1 MPSLAQSHLKWAR
14 TSAFVFTVKADT
26 GGDMH
31 IWEGSTFQSGALCNT
46 NNTRPSWERC
56 FLVKTYCILKGG
68 DCLGRWQEKVY
79 WNKRVPPWQ
88 LGSKA
93 SHPRSTAKGWLLA
106 GVHWPNTDTAVTASL
121 LRGWPTSPS
130 VKQWINIKVPKAP
143 KAG

>member
-1 MPSLAQSHLKWAR
+1 MALWSGHRKCESHFCCRPPVWDQSHTGVWDHQQEPGQSRRRDTGVASIKEAIKIDGECPFQYGNASMPPLAKSHLKWAR

-46 NNTRPSWERC
+46 NNTRPSWEHC

-79 WNKRVPPWQ
+79 
-88 LGSKA
+88 
-93 SHPRSTAKGWLLA
+93 
-106 GVHWPNTDTAVTASL
+106 
-121 LRGWPTSPS
+121 
-130 VKQWINIKVPKAP
+130 
-143 KAG
+143 